1 MAVSD
6 MVRCCNVT
14 DLPMLE
20 LLLKTTS
27 YITLRV
33 RRTAKRK
40 LKNPKRITSYGK
52 LGLLRLRLQ
61 DIVKS
66 PKS

>member
-1 MAVSD
+1 

-14 DLPMLE
+14 DLPMLG

-33 RRTAKRK
+33 RRTRKRK
-40 LKNPKRITSYGK
+40 LKNPKKVMNYGQ
-52 LGLLRLRLQ
+52 LGLLRLKLQ